1 MNVMVYSNV
10 AGPTLSVLQFFFLK
24 YSSMYYGLN
33 NAPALITN

>member
-1 MNVMVYSNV
+1 MNVMVYGNV
-10 AGPTLSVLQFFFLK
+10 AGPTLSVLQFFLK